1 MFTHVY
7 LALNKETN
15 INVSYLID
23 DMSIFKNSRM
33 GCHNEI
39 GSVITV
45 IETICKYGVN
55 IKLFGAT
62 YWGRKCYAVSYQSIQ
77 SVVL

>member
-23 DMSIFKNSRM
+23 DMSIFKNSKM
-33 GCHNEI
+33 GCHTEI

-45 IETICKYGVN
+45 IETICKYGDN
-55 IKLFGAT
+55 IKLF
-62 YWGRKCYAVSYQSIQ
+62 
-77 SVVL
+77 